1 MSVSV
6 SVGYLGS
13 PELTEKA
20 FTMIDGE
27 RAYKTGDAG
36 YVENG
41 LLFYNGRLDFQI
53 KLHGYRMELE
63 EIEHHLRACSYVEG
77 AVIVPI
83 KKVRNTIIY

>member
-1 MSVSV
+1 
-6 SVGYLGS
+6 
-13 PELTEKA
+13 
-20 FTMIDGE
+20 MIDGE

-63 EIEHHLRACSYVEG
+63 EIEHHLRACS
-77 AVIVPI
+77 
-83 KKVRNTIIY
+83 T

>member
-1 MSVSV
+1 
-6 SVGYLGS
+6 
-13 PELTEKA
+13 
-20 FTMIDGE
+20 MIDGE
-27 RAYKTGDAG
+27 RAYKTGDAY

>member
-1 MSVSV
+1 
-6 SVGYLGS
+6 
-13 PELTEKA
+13 
-20 FTMIDGE
+20 MIDGE

-63 EIEHHLRACSYVEG
+63 EIEHHLLCVFLRRRSSYRST
-77 AVIVPI
+77 